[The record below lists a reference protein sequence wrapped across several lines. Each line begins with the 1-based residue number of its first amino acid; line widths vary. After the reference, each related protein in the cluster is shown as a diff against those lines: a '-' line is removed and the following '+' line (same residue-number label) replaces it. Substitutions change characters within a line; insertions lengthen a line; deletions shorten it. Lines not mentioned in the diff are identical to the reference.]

1 MPLKLDC
8 SLLACLILGF
18 SQNALLRTTC
28 ELRDCSLVYPTISSI
43 VQQEYKGLDNNYMV
57 PPILID
63 TPGVSSSQ
71 CTSRKYPTNA
81 TLVVEP
87 TKPTLNLQVTGLWN
101 EGDGCPPNLIHN
113 CQIGIKFQIGH
124 VFDGN
129 VEGILK
135 LLLIMFTV
143 HSA

>member
-28 ELRDCSLVYPTISSI
+28 ELRDCSLVYPTISST
-43 VQQEYKGLDNNYMV
+43 VQQEYKGLYNNYMV

-81 TLVVEP
+81 TLVV
-87 TKPTLNLQVTGLWN
+87 
-101 EGDGCPPNLIHN
+101 D
-113 CQIGIKFQIGH
+113 
-124 VFDGN
+124 
-129 VEGILK
+129 LK
-135 LLLIMFTV
+135 LLQLCGRTFLM
-143 HSA
+143 ADGGPEEMLGA